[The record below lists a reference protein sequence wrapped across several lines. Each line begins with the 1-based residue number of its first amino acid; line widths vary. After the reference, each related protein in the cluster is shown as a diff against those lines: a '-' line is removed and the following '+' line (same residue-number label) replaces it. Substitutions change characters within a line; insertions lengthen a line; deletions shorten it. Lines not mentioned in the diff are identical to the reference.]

1 MKQVLLAGAALLIG
15 VGSAF
20 AAITDQT
27 GSTANPPANLHR
39 TTDSGRLG
47 SASNGTALAVHGTGA
62 VSGDVFATIPA
73 QEDLSSKVVGLDIY
87 NNADQDIGKI
97 KDIAFAQNGV
107 SAYIV
112 AVGGFLGMGE
122 TYHPLPWPLLNYDT
136 QRNAYVVSLDKEQ
149 LSAAPS
155 YSLEELA
162 DLGDSDERYRDPV
175 FAYYANSGVP
185 AYW

>member
-20 AAITDQT
+20 AATTDQT

-47 SASNGTALAVHGTGA
+47 SASNVTALAVHGTGA

-97 KDIAFAQNGV
+97 KDIAFDQNGV

-112 AVGGFLGMGE
+112 AVGGFLGMGDH
-122 TYHPLPWPLLNYDT
+122 YVAVKPAAVDINYDST
-136 QRNAYVVSLDKEQ
+136 AKKWQAKMNTNADQ
-149 LSAAPS
+149 LKAAPEYR
-155 YSLEELA
+155 YSSN
-162 DLGDSDERYRDPV
+162 D
-175 FAYYANSGVP
+175 
-185 AYW
+185 